1 LRYAVYTLLET
12 WGLESLQQDNIHP
25 KIKFSQISKNRD
37 NIINP
42 LEYRA
47 LLYPDAYDESFRD
60 WHKLDW
66 HLNDF
71 SVWGHSFDKLLSP
84 AKYFTTNP
92 TFFALYEGS

>member
-1 LRYAVYTLLET
+1 L
-12 WGLESLQQDNIHP
+12 GLESLQQGTYIP
-25 KIKFSQISKNRD
+25 KLNLVKFQKTEQYHKPSF
-37 NIINP
+37 
-42 LEYRA
+42 EYRA

-84 AKYFTTNP
+84 AKYFATNP
-92 TFFALYEGS
+92 TFFALYEA

>member
-12 WGLESLQQDNIHP
+12 WGLESLQQGNIHP
-25 KIKFSQISKNRD
+25 KIKFSQISKNTEQYHKLFQ
-37 NIINP
+37 ISCIT
-42 LEYRA
+42 LS
-47 LLYPDAYDESFRD
+47 DAYDESFRD

-84 AKYFTTNP
+84 AKYFTNQSNVFCTV
-92 TFFALYEGS
+92 

>member
-1 LRYAVYTLLET
+1 MHYSIQT
-12 WGLESLQQDNIHP
+12 
-25 KIKFSQISKNRD
+25 
-37 NIINP
+37 
-42 LEYRA
+42 
-47 LLYPDAYDESFRD
+47 YDESFRD

-92 TFFALYEGS
+92 TFLHCMREIVKVNPSV

>member
-1 LRYAVYTLLET
+1 V
-12 WGLESLQQDNIHP
+12 
-25 KIKFSQISKNRD
+25 
-37 NIINP
+37 
-42 LEYRA
+42 

-84 AKYFTTNP
+84 AKYLQPIQRFLHCMRNRKSESLCMTND
-92 TFFALYEGS
+92 TVMRSYREMQAVIAKILVLHFIL